1 MKTKVHHS
9 LQEKIMRLI
18 YLAVALAILVPHLAS
33 AQSVSQKAAIEQE
46 IRRLDLEHA
55 DAILRGDLP
64 ALDKLWT
71 TDFKVNNPFNEVD
84 KADRIRTGAMTYS
97 SFIREPETVLVHGDT
112 VIVMGREIVVPKGNS
127 PDAGKTINRRYT
139 NIWMKR
145 DSKWRLVAR
154 HASVICGK

>member
-1 MKTKVHHS
+1 
-9 LQEKIMRLI
+9 MRSIL
-18 YLAVALAILVPHLAS
+18 LVAAIIFCS
-33 AQSVSQKAAIEQE
+33 ATSIAGQSAKQKGAIEQE
-46 IRRLDLEHA
+46 IRKLDLAHA
-55 DAILRGDLP
+55 DAILRGDLA

-84 KADRIRTGAMTYS
+84 KADRIRTGAVTYS
-97 SFIREPETVLVHGDT
+97 SFIREPESILVHGDT

-145 DSKWRLVAR
+145 KEKWRLIAR
-154 HASVICGK
+154 HASVICQN